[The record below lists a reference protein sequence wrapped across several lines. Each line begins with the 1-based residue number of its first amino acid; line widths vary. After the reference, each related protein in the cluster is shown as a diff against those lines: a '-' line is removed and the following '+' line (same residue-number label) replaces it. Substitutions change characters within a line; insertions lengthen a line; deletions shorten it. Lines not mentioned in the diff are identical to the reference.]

1 MRKGANMA
9 EQRVTIRRITRRDF
23 VKGTAAVGV
32 GVTLLGQRGL
42 PTAAH
47 GGRVL
52 NQGNAYNITF
62 IQGVRG
68 DEFYVTMECGI
79 RAKAQELGVNID
91 VQGPE
96 QFDATLQTPILNA
109 VIQSRPA
116 AILIAPNDAQA
127 MIAPLQAAADAG
139 IAVFCVD
146 TTINSDLQIADI
158 SSDNVEGGR
167 LAARSLAEG
176 IGGKGKVFVINVK
189 PGVSTTDQ
197 REQGFAEAIKE
208 FPDIQYLG
216 QEYCNND
223 PIQAAAIASARIQS
237 DPDLAG
243 IFGTNLFSAQGAA
256 AGIREQGKR
265 GQIRVV
271 GFDAGPTQVQDLRT
285 EVVDFLIAQHPGDI
299 GTTALQ
305 MAVDYLNT
313 KTEPN
318 PNKVTTGYTAITRE
332 NISDPEVARYLY
344 ISDCSQYVA
353 PEGTPMMGT
362 PASGAAATPTS

>member
-1 MRKGANMA
+1 MNH
-9 EQRVTIRRITRRDF
+9 QRVTVRQITRRDF
-23 VKGTAAVGV
+23 VKGTAAASAGAFLVN
-32 GVTLLGQRGL
+32 RGGL
-42 PTAAH
+42 VASAH
-47 GGRVL
+47 GGPVFT
-52 NQGNAYNITF
+52 QASAYNITF

-109 VIQSRPA
+109 VIQSKPA
-116 AILIAPNDAQA
+116 AILIAPNDTQA

-146 TTINSDLQIADI
+146 TTINSDLQIADV

-167 LAARSLAEG
+167 LAARSLAEAL
-176 IGGKGKVFVINVK
+176 GGKGKVFVINVK
-189 PGVSTTDQ
+189 PGISTTDQ
-197 REQGFAEAIKE
+197 REQGFSEALKD
-208 FPDIQYLG
+208 FPDIEYLG

-223 PIQAAAIASARIQS
+223 PTQAASIASARIQS

-256 AGIREQGKR
+256 AGIREQGKQ
-265 GQIRVV
+265 GQIKVV
-271 GFDAGPTQVQDLRT
+271 GFDAGPTQVQDLRSQT
-285 EVVDFLIAQHPGDI
+285 VDILIAQHPGDI

-313 KTEPN
+313 KEEPN
-318 PNKVTTGYTAITRE
+318 PNKITTGYTAITRE
-332 NISDPEVARYLY
+332 NIDDPDVARYLY

-353 PEGTPMMGT
+353 PQGTPVTGTPSAGGAAT
-362 PASGAAATPTS
+362 PAS

>member
-1 MRKGANMA
+1 MSGQGVR
-9 EQRVTIRRITRRDF
+9 IRRITRRDLL
-23 VKGTAAVGV
+23 KGTAAAGV
-32 GVTLLGQRGL
+32 GVTLLGQRPMTG
-42 PTAAH
+42 AAH
-47 GGRVL
+47 GARVL
-52 NQGNAYNITF
+52 NQATPYNITF

-79 RAKAQELGVNID
+79 RAKAEELGVNID

-109 VIQSRPA
+109 VVQSKPA
-116 AILIAPNDAQA
+116 AILIAPNDTQA
-127 MIAPLQAAADAG
+127 MIAPLQAAVDAG

-167 LAARSLAEG
+167 LAARSLAETL
-176 IGGKGKVFVINVK
+176 GGKGKVFVINVK
-189 PGVSTTDQ
+189 PGISTTDQ
-197 REQGFAEAIKE
+197 REQGFAAALQE
-208 FPDIQYLG
+208 FPEMEYLG
-216 QEYCNND
+216 QEFSNND
-223 PIQAAAIASARIQS
+223 PIQAAAIASARLQS

-243 IFGTNLFSAQGAA
+243 IFGTNLFAAQGAA
-256 AGIREQGKR
+256 AGIREQGKQ
-265 GQIRVV
+265 GQIKVV
-271 GFDAGPTQVQDLRT
+271 GFDAGPTQVQDLRS
-285 EVVDFLIAQHPGDI
+285 EVVDILIAQHPGDI

-318 PNKVTTGYTAITRE
+318 PNKITTGYTAITRE
-332 NISDPEVARYLY
+332 NIQDPEVARYLY

-353 PEGTPMMGT
+353 PAGTPVTGT
-362 PASGAAATPTS
+362 PSAGDPATPTS